1 MRFTALLLCLG
12 LIGLSGCVATEPD
25 PRPNIIVV
33 LVDDMGYSDPGFMG
47 GDIRTPTLDRLARQG
62 VLMPQFYNT
71 AKCSPSR
78 VALLTGQYAHTAGMG
93 GNIAGRHAPPRPAGP
108 YQGVLSTA
116 TPTIAEVLREAGYQT
131 HMTGK
136 WHVGEHEPHWPTRRG
151 FDRYFGLVSGA
162 SSYYELITDQPRER
176 ILANDT
182 VRWTPPAQGFYMTD
196 AFADSASAFIDRHAR
211 TQTAPFFLYLPFTAP
226 HWPLH
231 ADSSVIASYDGVYDD
246 GWTVLH
252 EQRTQRLMERGL
264 LPEGLTPATQPADVP
279 AWPSL
284 SSDERATWARRMEV
298 HAAMMT
304 QMDAAVGRVMDTLA
318 EHNMADN
325 TLVLFLSD
333 NGASAEDVT
342 HRRLNDASVPIG
354 ARGSYDAFRKPWA
367 WASVAPLHRYKLN
380 LDEGGMRT
388 PLVAYWPDGLGT
400 EARVAHTPGH
410 LIDLLP
416 TILDASAATYLAPD
430 APALP
435 GASLLDLWRGHRLG
449 ERPLFW
455 EYNGHRAA
463 RTGDFKALYRRDERQ
478 WRLYNLAMD
487 PAETTD
493 LAAKHPAQLDS
504 LTAQWHI
511 WAESVGV
518 FDTP

>member
-1 MRFTALLLCLG
+1 
-12 LIGLSGCVATEPD
+12 
-25 PRPNIIVV
+25 
-33 LVDDMGYSDPGFMG
+33 MGYSDPGFMG
-47 GDIRTPTLDRLARQG
+47 GDIRTPTLDRLVSQG

-78 VALLTGQYAHTAGMG
+78 AALLTGQYAHTAGMG
-93 GNIAGRHAPPRPAGP
+93 GNIAGRNAPPRPPGA

-116 TPTIAEVLREAGYQT
+116 TPTIAEVLGEAGYRT
-131 HMTGK
+131 YMAGK

-151 FDRYFGLVSGA
+151 FDRYFGLISGA

-182 VRWTPPAQGFYMTD
+182 TRWTPPENDFYMTD

-231 ADSSVIASYDGVYDD
+231 ADSSVIASYEGVYDE
-246 GWTVLH
+246 GWAALH
-252 EQRTQRLMERGL
+252 AQRTARLIERGL
-264 LPEGLTPATQPADVP
+264 LPEGLTPAPQPADVP
-279 AWPSL
+279 EWNSL
-284 SSDERATWARRMEV
+284 APNEQATWARRMQV

-318 EHNMADN
+318 EHGLADN

-342 HRRLNDASVPIG
+342 NRGHNDASVPIG

-400 EARVAHTPGH
+400 ESRVSATPGH

-416 TILDASAATYLAPD
+416 TILDASNATYSASKAPD
-430 APALP
+430 LP
-435 GASLLDLWRGHRLG
+435 GTSLFDLWRSASLP

-455 EYNGHRAA
+455 EYNGHRAV
-463 RTGDFKALYRRDERQ
+463 RLGDFKALYRRNEQ
-478 WRLYNLAMD
+478 EWRLYNIATD
-487 PAETTD
+487 PAETID
-493 LAAKHPAQLDS
+493 LAEAHPTRLDT
-504 LTAQWHI
+504 LIAAWQA
-511 WAESVGV
+511 WAGSVGV
-518 FDTP
+518 FETP